1 MSRCKVLPRTVR
13 LSAAFLKQTMC
24 FRRKVRDAR
33 LSRSLLN
40 GAAGCQ
46 LQQVARRDDARQV
59 RPRKHVR
66 HFFLPPTSSEGHR
79 RQQPS
84 PASRRSRT
92 STRTSCFIRFF
103 PTRGPALPY
112 VSGLQCPRFVGK
124 SPAQLGGL
132 VRYRLTVDGSS
143 RRYGGSELVT
153 ELTRGQNSELNC

>member
-1 MSRCKVLPRTVR
+1 MLPRTIH

-66 HFFLPPTSSEGHR
+66 HFFLPPSQT
-79 RQQPS
+79 
-84 PASRRSRT
+84 PAAQSRLPGFLDVNAHVMFHT
-92 STRTSCFIRFF
+92 FF

-112 VSGLQCPRFVGK
+112 VSGLQCPRFVWK

-132 VRYRLTVDGSS
+132 VWYRLTVDGHVSLNPVVNRTHLS
-143 RRYGGSELVT
+143 
-153 ELTRGQNSELNC
+153 QNLRAEPNC